1 MKEKIK
7 RWRINSGNLTLI
19 ELLNTTEKWGGK
31 RKRSNYQRN
40 NIRKLPRATDRPVFR
55 LQDHP
60 VVTVLPLSHQ
70 STPFPFLAILELGVE
85 RLSPLPADTGQ
96 EEGASHQVCSCRLA
110 PAAPRSQQHAEC
122 PRTCTPMS
130 LSLSTLWMDSK
141 ESGRHPAGGF
151 PLRYN
156 SNMLVRI
163 PLWELV
169 GRHPTSLVDTLV
181 GTS

>member
-7 RWRINSGNLTLI
+7 RWRINSGNLTLL

-40 NIRKLPRATDRPVFR
+40 NIRKFPRATDRPVFR

-60 VVTVLPLSHQ
+60 VVTVLPLSNH
-70 STPFPFLAILELGVE
+70 STPFPFLTILELGVE

-110 PAAPRSQQHAEC
+110 QQEPAACRMPQNMYTNESQPEH
-122 PRTCTPMS
+122 
-130 LSLSTLWMDSK
+130 
-141 ESGRHPAGGF
+141 
-151 PLRYN
+151 
-156 SNMLVRI
+156 
-163 PLWELV
+163 
-169 GRHPTSLVDTLV
+169 LVDGLQRVLQTPSRWLPTEV
-181 GTS
+181 